1 MAYSSLG
8 APLFSAFRYSFV
20 SHLSGISFLPAVT
33 RLLRQRNLPFNCDAP
48 TEAKG
53 NCFPYA
59 VMQQL
64 HRPAVRSTLSNEVKV
79 LCEDYYNLRK
89 AIVGFVKNK
98 APADEYYELVTK
110 RHFEPK
116 VDEKDGKVHG
126 TPLLSTL
133 YLKRVQRWF

>member
-8 APLFSAFRYSFV
+8 VPLFSAFRYSFV
-20 SHLSGISFLPAVT
+20 GHLSGIPFLPSVT
-33 RLLRQRNLPFNCDAP
+33 RLLRERNLAFNCDEP

-53 NCFPYA
+53 NCFHYA

-89 AIVGFVKNK
+89 AIVGFVRNT
-98 APADEYYELVTK
+98 APGDGYYE
-110 RHFEPK
+110 
-116 VDEKDGKVHG
+116 
-126 TPLLSTL
+126 
-133 YLKRVQRWF
+133 

>member
-20 SHLSGISFLPAVT
+20 GHLSGISFLPAVT
-33 RLLRQRNLPFNCDAP
+33 RLLRERNLPFNCDAP

-64 HRPAVRSTLSNEVKV
+64 HRPAVRSTLSNEVKG
-79 LCEDYYNLRK
+79 LNFEISFYLRDF
-89 AIVGFVKNK
+89 IMVF
-98 APADEYYELVTK
+98 ERLWQQCTK
-110 RHFEPK
+110 K
-116 VDEKDGKVHG
+116 LGKHK
-126 TPLLSTL
+126 LYSTC
-133 YLKRVQRWF
+133 VP